1 MLGGLL
7 KVVERGLP
15 LLYHTG
21 MGLLSRGLPKVAG
34 QARAAVKL
42 ATQHPIAT
50 SMAGAYV
57 GAHAARAAARPAAH
71 PTSQPHID
79 VLKPI
84 KGFYEAAAEEE
95 QKGGVKGFLAG
106 MLPGIGVYEVAT
118 GKTHTPLETGLA
130 LLGDVLWVVPGG
142 GIISRTAVRGLER
155 VGLRAGE
162 RAVFRGAE
170 RIGIKTGE
178 ETALRGIE
186 KAGIRGAERLP
197 AGRATAELLE
207 QGTRISARTAPKKVG
222 SAVSKAMLYG
232 AAGLTGMGIGA
243 TLVGSG
249 DDNTQPAPLQYRP
262 STQEQ
267 PTGLPTEIYGGLV
280 GKPQAATTY
289 PDGTYYDPTTGT
301 WQYPEDAGWSY
312 VPPAQAIIQDPVGAI
327 KSSPILLGLV
337 VLTVLGMGYVLLKR
351 VGA

>member
-1 MLGGLL
+1 MLFGGLL
-7 KVVERGLP
+7 KMAERGLP
-15 LLYHTG
+15 LLYRTG
-21 MGLLSRGLPKVAG
+21 IGLFRRGLPRVAG

-57 GAHAARAAARPAAH
+57 GAHVAAHTAHTQPAAH
-71 PTSQPHID
+71 ID
-79 VLKPI
+79 ILKPI
-84 KGFYEAAAEEE
+84 TGIYEAAAKEE

-106 MLPGIGVYEVAT
+106 MLPGVGVYEVAT

-142 GIISRTAVRGLER
+142 GVISKTAVRGLER

-207 QGTRISARTAPKKVG
+207 QGTRISARTAPKRVG

-232 AAGLTGMGIGA
+232 AAGLAGVGIGA
-243 TLVGSG
+243 SLVGSM
-249 DDNTQPAPLQYRP
+249 DNAQPAPPQGGGQP
-262 STQEQ
+262 S
-267 PTGLPTEIYGGLV
+267 
-280 GKPQAATTY
+280 
-289 PDGTYYDPTTGT
+289 YDPTTGT

-327 KSSPILLGLV
+327 KSSPVLLGLV

-351 VGA
+351 VRA